1 MDLAEI
7 NDVSIFA
14 EHVGSL
20 FKIEIT
26 PSEFVDAM
34 LIEVE
39 ALGTGRRSAD
49 SLSRGPFSLLF
60 RLQGNFTLPQETYR
74 VSQEQLGELP
84 LFMVPV
90 GPGQMETIF
99 N

>member
-7 NDVSIFA
+7 NDVSVFT

-34 LIEVE
+34 LIEAE
-39 ALGTGRRSAD
+39 AIGTGRSSAD
-49 SLSRGPFSLLF
+49 SVSRKPFSLLF
-60 RLQGNFTLPQETYR
+60 SLQGDFTLPQKTYC

-90 GPGQMETIF
+90 GPGQMESIF